1 MDIEQK
7 ITLLKISRK
16 TIELYLEERKKLKIS
31 KEDYSDKEFWEEKV
45 LLLLSLKMVI

>member
-16 TIELYLEERKKLKIS
+16 TIELYLEERKN
-31 KEDYSDKEFWEEKV
+31 
-45 LLLLSLKMVI
+45 